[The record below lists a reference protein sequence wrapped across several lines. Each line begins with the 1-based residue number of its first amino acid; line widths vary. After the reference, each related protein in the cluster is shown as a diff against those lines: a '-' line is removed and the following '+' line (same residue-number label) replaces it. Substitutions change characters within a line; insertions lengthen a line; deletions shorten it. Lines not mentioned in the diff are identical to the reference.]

1 MEEFSKELL
10 FAQTLEKVRQIAKS
24 QGNYINENQVRAEFS
39 GLDLSDGQL
48 QMVFEYLAKYGIVDE
63 NVGTEEGA
71 FTEESMGG
79 QEGQGKDESLELQT
93 YFDELAALPVYEKEE
108 LEA

>member
-39 GLDLSDGQL
+39 GLDLSDGR
-48 QMVFEYLAKYGIVDE
+48 KHG
-63 NVGTEEGA
+63 GTRRAGERR
-71 FTEESMGG
+71 
-79 QEGQGKDESLELQT
+79 K
-93 YFDELAALPVYEKEE
+93 P
-108 LEA
+108 